1 MQRLEGAPR
10 GTVAVTK
17 KIGRQVRRVSRV
29 GWERCSCPAIT
40 AETGVTAAKW
50 WAPSA
55 LPAGSAREMG
65 VETAGGPTVKKK
77 KCTGSPFLS
86 PPPFIQNRG
95 PISVLKSITVFYSR
109 HNRYKMSFP
118 RLCQF
123 ALNQVLVHL
132 PDSLRLL

>member
-17 KIGRQVRRVSRV
+17 KIGRQVRRVSRA
-29 GWERCSCPAIT
+29 GWQCCTYPRNDTRNAIGD
-40 AETGVTAAKW
+40 AKRGVRA
-50 WAPSA
+50 A
-55 LPAGSAREMG
+55 LPPGIVQGEGA
-65 VETAGGPTVKKK
+65 ETAGGPTVKKK